1 MRKKLSLTVSNK
13 ACKKLRRQKA
23 KRAIGDELDKAYTE
37 AAADVQGELE
47 ALEWCE
53 ALIGETLDDEDFT
66 DWPNYPS
73 S

>member
-1 MRKKLSLTVSNK
+1 MRKKLGLTVSNR
-13 ACKKLRRQKA
+13 KLRQQNA
-23 KRAIGDELDKAYTE
+23 KRAIGDELDKGYAE
-37 AAADVQGELE
+37 AAADVQRELE

-66 DWPNYPS
+66 GWPNYPS